1 MATLAILNSQL
12 NKYGVYDSFWAFVL
26 SNETGVI
33 GTAAGVTL
41 GIATAA
47 LVYVLAVAFLV
58 PLLALTTTAP
68 VALFNKGLSTRLTNA
83 LFSVDGKKVEFGWTR
98 IWHFSLMW
106 ILVVI
111 MVFIV
116 LEGLRR
122 LARRLATSN
131 TNTNTKQAQA
141 PQNTTHF

>member
-1 MATLAILNSQL
+1 MATLAIINHQL
-12 NKYGVYDSFWAFVL
+12 DKFGVYDSFWAFVL

-47 LVYVLAVAFLV
+47 LTYVIAVGFLV

-68 VALFNKGLSTRLTNA
+68 IGIFNKRLSTRLTTA
-83 LFSVDGKKVEFGWTR
+83 LFGNAKQEFGWAR

-111 MVFIV
+111 MVFVV

-122 LARRLATSN
+122 LAKRLASK
-131 TNTNTKQAQA
+131 KQEQ
-141 PQNTTHF
+141 QQKLTF